1 MAIKKIPLLNTQ
13 PLNDATNKE
22 GSSQQPSTTPTGPQM
37 VSKPRFAKSKEDIN
51 QAPLTEELAFE
62 ALKQVNDPELPVD
75 IVSLGL
81 IYDVI
86 IAEDNDV
93 HIKMTLTTPGC
104 SMGRHIAMQVE
115 QALQD
120 AGANDVL
127 VEIIWDPPWNPEMV
141 SDEAKQRLGIA

>member
-1 MAIKKIPLLNTQ
+1 MAIKKIPLLNNQ
-13 PLNDATNKE
+13 E
-22 GSSQQPSTTPTGPQM
+22 IGSQQPSTTPVAPQM
-37 VSKPRFAKSKEDIN
+37 VSKPRSAKSKEALT

-62 ALKQVNDPELPVD
+62 ALKQVRDPELPVD

-81 IYDVI
+81 IYNVAI
-86 IAEDNDV
+86 SEDNDV
-93 HIKMTLTTPGC
+93 NVKMTLTTPGC

-127 VEIIWDPPWNPEMV
+127 VEIIWDPPWNLEMV
-141 SDEAKQRLGIA
+141 TDEAKQRLGIT

>member
-1 MAIKKIPLLNTQ
+1 MAIKKIPLLNT
-13 PLNDATNKE
+13 TE
-22 GSSQQPSTTPTGPQM
+22 SGSQQPSTTPVAPQM
-37 VSKPRFAKSKEDIN
+37 VSKPRFARSKESLT
-51 QAPLTEELAFE
+51 QAQLTEELAFE

-81 IYDVI
+81 IYNVV

-115 QALQD
+115 EALQD

-127 VEIIWDPPWNPEMV
+127 VEIVWDPPWNSEMV
-141 SDEAKQRLGIA
+141 TDEAKQRLGIA